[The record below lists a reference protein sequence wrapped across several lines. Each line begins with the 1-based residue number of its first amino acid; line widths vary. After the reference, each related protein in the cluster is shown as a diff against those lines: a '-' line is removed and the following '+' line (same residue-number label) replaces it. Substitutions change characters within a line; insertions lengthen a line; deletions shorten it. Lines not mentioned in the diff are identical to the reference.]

1 MTQYGTLR
9 TWAALAKVIGALAMI
24 AALFGTIGLAIDATG
39 FWRTIGIIF
48 IGIPVAV
55 FLATLPIALG
65 QMMTA
70 VADMGDALR
79 RE

>member
-1 MTQYGTLR
+1 VTRYGTLR
-9 TWAALAKVIGALAMI
+9 TWAGVLKIIGVIYVIL
-24 AALFGTIGLAIDATG
+24 ALFGTIGLAIDVEG
-39 FWRTIGIIF
+39 FWKTIGVIF
-48 IGIPVAV
+48 IGIPVAL

-70 VADMGDALR
+70 IADMGDAVV